1 MAVKPRSRFAGMT
14 ITLKNSEIQLSIRP
28 DLGGRIDQLQDLKT
42 AHEWLWHPL
51 DYDPQL
57 SRKLEVGA
65 SFDGNWTGGWDEIF
79 PNDAAGVFQNRQLVD
94 HGELWS
100 PAWELLEKSELS
112 VKMALTCQTVP
123 VQVEKTIA
131 LDENQAKAKIDYLFK
146 NQSEETI
153 PFLFKQHAAIAI
165 EEGDEVLL
173 PDCTIEPAVLEFSK
187 IIGRQEKTRFPK
199 AFAADGSEVNVQR
212 IPPRSSQLQEF
223 YYSSQLAVGQCGIHN
238 QRSASTLLMSFDIA
252 DFPYVWV
259 FASFGGWQNHYVL
272 VLEPCTNIPYDL
284 EIACRNGT
292 SALLPPQ
299 SSQLRTLTVELQR
312 L

>member
-1 MAVKPRSRFAGMT
+1 MI
-14 ITLKNSEIQLSIRP
+14 ITLKNTEIQLSVRP

-42 AHEWLWHPL
+42 GQAWLWHPK
-51 DYDPQL
+51 DYDPKYSRQL
-57 SRKLEVGA
+57 AVGA
-65 SFDGNWTGGWDEIF
+65 SFDDNWTGGWDEIF
-79 PNDAAGVFQNRQLVD
+79 PNDAAGVFQNWQLVD

-100 PAWELLEKSELS
+100 QAWELVEKSEVS
-112 VKMALTCQTVP
+112 VKMALACRTVP
-123 VQVEKTIA
+123 VRVEKTIV
-131 LDENQAKAKIDYLFK
+131 LDEDRAKLKVEYLFK

-153 PFLFKQHAAIAI
+153 PFLFKQHTAIAI
-165 EEGDEVLL
+165 EAGDEILL

-187 IIGRQEKTRFPK
+187 IIGRQAKTPFPK
-199 AFAADGSEVNVQR
+199 AFAADGREVEVQR
-212 IPPRSSQLQEF
+212 VLPPSSQLQEF
-223 YYSSQLAVGQCGIHN
+223 FYSSQLAVGQCGIRN
-238 QRSASTLLMSFDIA
+238 LRSASALLMSFDTA

-259 FASFGGWQNHYVL
+259 FASYGGWRNHYVL

-312 L
+312 F

>member
-1 MAVKPRSRFAGMT
+1 MFLLCFIVTSAILTF
-14 ITLKNSEIQLSIRP
+14 LLSIRP
-28 DLGGRIDQLQDLKT
+28 DLGGRIDRLQDLKT
-42 AHEWLWHPL
+42 GKEWLWHPSN
-51 DYDPQL
+51 YEPQV

-79 PNDAAGVFQNRQLVD
+79 PNDAAGVFQNRNLVD

-100 PAWELLEKSELS
+100 QAWELLEQSEVS

-123 VQVEKTIA
+123 VQVEKTIT
-131 LDENQAKAKIDYLFK
+131 LDEERAKATINYLFK

-173 PDCTIEPAVLEFSK
+173 PDCFIEPAVLEFSK
-187 IIGRQEKTRFPK
+187 IIGRQEKTCFPK
-199 AFAADGSEVNVQR
+199 AFAVNGSEVNLQQ

-223 YYSSQLAVGQCGIHN
+223 YYSSQLATGQCGIRN
-238 QRSASTLLMSFDIA
+238 LRSASTLLMSFDTV

-292 SALLPPQ
+292 SALLPPK
-299 SSQLRTLTVELQR
+299 SSQLRSLTVELQR
-312 L
+312 C